1 MRPVAGRT
9 QRAPAVLLQPLP
21 TCLSLLAL
29 GWVHL
34 HPTLAANPTRV
45 ALHLP
50 SRTSSPRARPGL
62 LLAGPLFTQAFLG
75 LGGGRQLPSLSLSPI
90 TLTTVLGK
98 AKGSLTLSCMGQPG
112 IKVAPTCLEWVPE
125 GLTAFHRA
133 IALPG

>member
-50 SRTSSPRARPGL
+50 SRTSSPRARPG
-62 LLAGPLFTQAFLG
+62 
-75 LGGGRQLPSLSLSPI
+75 
-90 TLTTVLGK
+90 
-98 AKGSLTLSCMGQPG
+98 QPG

-125 GLTAFHRA
+125 GLTAFHQA